1 MQTAT
6 ALVLNSEK
14 NSVSTD
20 VQVIF
25 DSGTQINFANEALCK
40 RIKFPV
46 IRSERIILKT
56 FSNNE
61 F

>member
-25 DSGTQINFANEALCK
+25 DSGTQINFANEARCK